1 MISTE
6 QVNAIAA
13 KIETLGV
20 DETTSYETHPCV
32 SPFGPADGC
41 SNSLQAN
48 LSALRQ
54 QFQPIHFTYCMDD
67 DLPDNVP
74 VIEKAAFNL
83 YLIDGR
89 EHCLCLTNDY
99 DAATGIVVAEII
111 PD

>member
-1 MISTE
+1 MISSE

-13 KIETLGV
+13 KIETMGV
-20 DETTSYETHPCV
+20 DDATVTE
-32 SPFGPADGC
+32 
-41 SNSLQAN
+41 
-48 LSALRQ
+48 LRQ
-54 QFQPIHFTYCMDD
+54 QYQPIHFTYCMDD
-67 DLPDNVP
+67 DLPNNKP
-74 VIEKAAFNL
+74 IIEGNGFNL

>member
-1 MISTE
+1 MITTE

-20 DETTSYETHPCV
+20 DETII
-32 SPFGPADGC
+32 
-41 SNSLQAN
+41 
-48 LSALRQ
+48 SALRKQ
-54 QFQPIHFTYCMDD
+54 YQPVHFTYCMDD
-67 DLPDNVP
+67 DLPNNTPIIKHKD
-74 VIEKAAFNL
+74 FNL

-99 DAATGIVVAEII
+99 EAATGIVVAEII